1 MLSYPRH
8 SVEELAHDYP
18 SDSVRA
24 TALIEVLR
32 WQGHQKE
39 RARISESLFKVD
51 DGLNNNPNK
60 EVKPSL

>member
-24 TALIEVLR
+24 TSLIEVLR
-32 WQGHQKE
+32 RQGHQRE

-51 DGLNNNPNK
+51 SLNNNPNK